1 MLTVQYAKG
10 LPHLR
15 VNAVE
20 PGFSAT
26 DLHGMSGHGI
36 QTFHEGTEAIV
47 RAATVGQNGPTGT
60 FSDRTGT
67 LPGR

>member
-10 LPHLR
+10 LPHMR

-26 DLHGMSGHGI
+26 DLHGLSGHGI
-36 QTFHEGTEAIV
+36 QTPEEGAEAIV
-47 RAATVGQNGPTGT
+47 RYATVGPDGPTST
-60 FSDRTGT
+60 FGDLTAQ
-67 LPGR
+67 LPW